1 MRGLQ
6 ARSLSRRM
14 GLKSKGWSLS
24 ELERD
29 LQAGF
34 RIDQSVKETFFGITK
49 VNTDLT
55 VEITDLALTI
65 TNSRARPS
73 LIRPGVSVVTR
84 ATVRPASDSTSQP
97 SMLWRPPSLASHPPS
112 VILQLPSSS

>member
-1 MRGLQ
+1 
-6 ARSLSRRM
+6 M

-34 RIDQSVKETFFGITK
+34 RIDQSVKETFGITK

-55 VEITDLALTI
+55 IEITDPALTI
-65 TNSRARPS
+65 TNAGR
-73 LIRPGVSVVTR
+73 GVKGNGELT
-84 ATVRPASDSTSQP
+84 
-97 SMLWRPPSLASHPPS
+97 
-112 VILQLPSSS
+112 